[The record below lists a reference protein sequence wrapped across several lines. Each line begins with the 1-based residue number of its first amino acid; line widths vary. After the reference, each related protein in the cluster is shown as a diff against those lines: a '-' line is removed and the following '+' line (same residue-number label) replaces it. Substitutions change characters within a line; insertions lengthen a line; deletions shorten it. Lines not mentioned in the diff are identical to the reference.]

1 MKDDVQGTGVFRSF
15 ELHRDTDDAA
25 DAAAGQGNEV
35 ADGNAKGGQDAE
47 AAASVASEANRN
59 GDAAASTTDTE
70 KFQAYVEQ
78 KTKDR
83 ESKQ

>member
-35 ADGNAKGGQDAE
+35 ADGNAKDGQD
-47 AAASVASEANRN
+47 AAASVDSEANRN
-59 GDAAASTTDTE
+59 DDAAASTTDTE

-78 KTKDR
+78 KNKDA